1 MKKFLSLLLALLLT
15 LSLCACGGGTGS
27 TGSVSEQ
34 YAKLETAQ
42 WQKLV
47 DTLTSNT
54 STGTS
59 NLAASGAMDITLG
72 DSLLSL
78 LGGAIPEGVDLTWL
92 KKFSLSYDLQS
103 NGDLMKEVIG
113 LGLNGKNIVS
123 MDVVADMATSVLY
136 VALPEW
142 SNKYIKLDASAMGG
156 GADSTVG
163 AVTGNSIMNMLES
176 LNLPQGKEMNS
187 LLMKYIQL
195 AYKGMTD
202 VTKEKAP
209 FTVNGTD
216 FTFTAYTCKI
226 TEKIATDILISV
238 LTEAKK
244 DATIK
249 GMLPDSTGY
258 EASIDALLTAL
269 QADTDYD
276 TTSVFHLVTYVDGQN
291 NIVGRKLALI
301 EGDTTTVDV
310 QYFVANGKTEFTLSA
325 DGYMI
330 SFRGKKN
337 NYQLSMTTMGQEITL
352 LNIKTTGN
360 EKKGTLTITPT
371 EFITQSIFA
380 QPLEFSLEL
389 SWDSTTANA
398 KVGIDAYL
406 NKSLLLGI
414 QISGKETT
422 PGNITVPSDT
432 VDPNNQAALQSW
444 LATINIETLLNRLVD
459 AGVPQSLFGAL
470 LG

>member
-1 MKKFLSLLLALLLT
+1 MKKFLSFFLALLLT
-15 LSLCACGGGTGS
+15 LSLCACGGGS

-47 DTLTSNT
+47 DTLTANT

-59 NLAASGAMDITLG
+59 NLAASGSIDITPG

-78 LGGAIPEGVDLTWL
+78 LGGNIPEGVDLTWL
-92 KKFSLSYDLQS
+92 KKLSLSYDLQS

-123 MDVVADMATSVLY
+123 MDIVANMASSVLY
-136 VALPEW
+136 IALPEW

-156 GADSTVG
+156 GADSAVG
-163 AVTGNSIMNMLES
+163 AVTGSGITTMLES
-176 LNLPQGKEMNS
+176 LKLPQGKALNN

-195 AYKGMTD
+195 AYKGITD

-216 FTFTAYTCKI
+216 ITLTAYTCKI
-226 TEKIATDILISV
+226 TEKIAADILISV

-249 GMLPDSTGY
+249 GMLPDSTNY
-258 EASIDALLTAL
+258 EASIDALLSTL

-276 TTSVFHLVTYVDGQN
+276 TTEVLYLVTYVDEQN
-291 NIVGRKLALI
+291 NIVGRKLALL
-301 EGDTTTVDV
+301 ENDTATVDV
-310 QYFVANGKTEFTLSA
+310 QYIVAEGKTDISLYSGDSMIALRGENGTYQLLMTTAGNQFTLA
-325 DGYMI
+325 D
-330 SFRGKKN
+330 
-337 NYQLSMTTMGQEITL
+337 
-352 LNIKTTGN
+352 IKVSGN
-360 EKKGTLTITPT
+360 EKKGTLTITPN
-371 EFITQSIFA
+371 EFTLQA
-380 QPLEFSLEL
+380 LLGQPLDLSLEL
-389 SWDSTTANA
+389 SWDSTTADA

-406 NKSLLLGI
+406 NKDLLLGI

-422 PGNITVPSDT
+422 PGNISVPSDT
-432 VDPNNQAALQSW
+432 IDVNNQIALQNW
-444 LATINIETLLNRLVD
+444 LASINLETLLNRLLD